1 MVWQS
6 FVYLALASPCKMPM
20 KHIKLYIYLWTVQEK
35 KKDRDSI
42 GDRQK
47 DACGHFVDAHGN
59 RIVDNSSSELC
70 KK

>member
-1 MVWQS
+1 MDS
-6 FVYLALASPCKMPM
+6 
-20 KHIKLYIYLWTVQEK
+20 TGK

-42 GDRQK
+42 ADRQK
-47 DACGHFVDAHGN
+47 DACGHFVDAHGS